1 MAEPKDTLAAWVTPT
16 PTGSVPTPP
25 AAPLLGGRYEILGLI
40 GIGGMGSVYKALDRE
55 LDEHIALKMLR
66 PDLVAVSGALD
77 RFRQE
82 VKLAR
87 RVTHPNVVRTFDLGE
102 HGDQRFLTMELVEG
116 TSLARR
122 LEERG
127 RFSAAET
134 VRIGRAIAEGIAA
147 AHDAG
152 VLHRDLKPDNVLVTD
167 TRVVI
172 TDFGIA
178 RAAASAK
185 TMGGTVGT
193 PAYMAPEQ
201 VQGGVA
207 DARTDLYAVGAILF
221 ELLVGRRAWP
231 GEEPFAVALARL
243 QQPPPDPSAF
253 VAVPEALAAIV
264 RRCLARDPADR
275 FPDARSLLAALQA
288 VNAPLPSMNP
298 APVAAPG
305 LPSPSGKSIAVLPL
319 RNAGPPDD
327 NYLAEALSEEI
338 IDALSV
344 SEGLRVRPLGAL
356 GAVDREDPAAAGKR
370 LGVEVVADGS
380 IRRLG
385 GRLRLAARAINVS
398 DGFQIWAQRFDIA
411 EAEAIQAGESVAR
424 ALAAALTVD
433 LRARTPVPGLDP
445 RAVDLYLRGRAEL
458 AEGFGADPTRLPK
471 AVEMLEQAAVL
482 APDDP
487 NILSALATA
496 HARRGF
502 YAGTGALLGEEAP
515 HDALEHARAVA
526 ERAVTAG
533 PTRAEA
539 WTALAT
545 VRLYTDDLPG
555 AATALKL
562 AVQHSPGFARAQQL
576 LGDLWLE
583 VGGLDQA
590 EARIKAAM
598 SVDPNGAVNA
608 DLARLY
614 AYRGRFDEVERVLAT
629 ARVEDGNAQGWAWL
643 MRGRLSLW
651 REELIDFGPPPPSIS
666 HNNILV
672 LRGQIVRAVVLGT
685 PQPPEAEAL
694 FEFSLRLPNRR
705 LRAAQGQVVAETM
718 ARGGY
723 LDRAMQSARA
733 AVEAG
738 LTDVQWMDR
747 CPAIASLR
755 THPEWPGMRNLVA
768 HRASKLRAALEA
780 G

>member
-55 LDEHIALKMLR
+55 LDEHVALKMLR

-127 RFSAAET
+127 RFSAAEA
-134 VRIGRAIAEGIAA
+134 VRIGKAIAEGIAA

-152 VLHRDLKPDNVLVTD
+152 VLHRDLKPDNVLVTE

-243 QQPPPDPSAF
+243 QQPPPDPAAF
-253 VAVPEALAAIV
+253 VTLPDALAAVV

-275 FPDARSLLAALQA
+275 FPDARSLLGALQM
-288 VNAPLPSMNP
+288 VHAPLPSLVP
-298 APVAAPG
+298 APAPAD
-305 LPSPSGKSIAVLPL
+305 LPSPSGKSVAVLPL

-327 NYLAEALSEEI
+327 NYLAEALSEDI

-344 SEGLRVRPLGAL
+344 SAGLRVRPIGAL

-411 EAEAIQAGESVAR
+411 EGDALQAGDAVAK

-433 LRARTPVPGLDP
+433 LKARTPVPGADP

-458 AEGFGADPTRLPK
+458 AEGFGADPKRLGK
-471 AVEMLEQAAVL
+471 AVDMLSKAAEL

-502 YAGTGALLGEEAP
+502 YAGTGALIGEEAP
-515 HDALEHARAVA
+515 ADALEHARAIA
-526 ERAVTAG
+526 ERAVAVG
-533 PTRAEA
+533 PTRGEA

-562 AVQHSPGFARAQQL
+562 AVQHSPGYGRAQQL

-583 VGGLDQA
+583 VGGLEQA
-590 EARIKAAM
+590 EARIRAAI
-598 SVDPNGAVNA
+598 SLDPYGVVNA
-608 DLARLY
+608 DLARLH
-614 AYRGRFDEVERVLAT
+614 AYRGRWDEVDRIVGSAPPDDP
-629 ARVEDGNAQGWAWL
+629 AAQGWAWL
-643 MRGRLSLW
+643 MGGRLTLW
-651 REELIDFGPPPPSIS
+651 RPDGGDFGPAPASIANHS
-666 HNNILV
+666 PLLV
-672 LRGQIVRAVVLGT
+672 LRGEIMRAALTGR
-685 PQPPEAEAL
+685 PLPAETEML
-694 FEFSLRLPNRR
+694 LQGSFQLPNPR
-705 LRAAQGQVVAETM
+705 LRASQGQIIAETM
-718 ARGGY
+718 ARGGHVDGA
-723 LDRAMQSARA
+723 LQAARIS
-733 AVEAG
+733 VEAG
-738 LTDVQWMDR
+738 LTDVQWTDH
-747 CPAIASLR
+747 CPAIAPLR
-755 THPEWPGMRNLVA
+755 ARPEWPALRNAVA

-780 G
+780 